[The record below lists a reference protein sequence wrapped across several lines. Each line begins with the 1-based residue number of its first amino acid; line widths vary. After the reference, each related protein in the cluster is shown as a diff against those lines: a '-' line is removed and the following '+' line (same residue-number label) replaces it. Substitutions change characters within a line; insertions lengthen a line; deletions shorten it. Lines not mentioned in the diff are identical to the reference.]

1 MGEKLAQW
9 EYMVIVMDENGNVM
23 LDGSSKGI
31 SDALNRLGQDEWELV
46 STSNSPIRDNET
58 LLYLKRK
65 ERRSIFK

>member
-9 EYMVIVMDENGNVM
+9 EYMVIVMNENGNVM
-23 LDGSSKGI
+23 LDGGSKGI

-46 STSNSPIRDNET
+46 STSKSPIRDNET

-65 ERRSIFK
+65 ERRSIF

>member
-1 MGEKLAQW
+1 MGGKLAQW
-9 EYMVIVMDENGNVM
+9 EYMVIVMNENGNVM
-23 LDGSSKGI
+23 LDGGSKGI

-65 ERRSIFK
+65 ERRSIF

>member
-9 EYMVIVMDENGNVM
+9 EYMVIVMNENGNVM

-46 STSNSPIRDNET
+46 STSNSPIRDSET

-65 ERRSIFK
+65 ERRSIF

>member
-65 ERRSIFK
+65 ERRSIF

>member
-46 STSNSPIRDNET
+46 STSNSPIRNNET

-65 ERRSIFK
+65 ERRSIF

>member
-1 MGEKLAQW
+1 
-9 EYMVIVMDENGNVM
+9 MDENGNVM
-23 LDGSSKGI
+23 LNGSSKGI

-46 STSNSPIRDNET
+46 STSNSPIRDSET